1 MKRKLDRIM
10 DKPIT
15 SIVLLLIVIAFMMVA
30 VACNQPIEEYVEE
43 PIRHQESDT
52 HKAEPM
58 MMICDDIDMPE
69 TESVTEGITEPSV
82 VIEETTLTTE
92 SSTESTESTIPIPAE
107 DGWHITLKAYAYCP
121 CIKCCGKDN
130 GITATGT
137 KATPNRTIAVDKSVI
152 PYGSRVVIGGNVYIA
167 EDCGGGIKGNTI
179 DVFHA
184 SHEEALQWG
193 IKYVDAVVYPAKEV
207 TK

>member
-15 SIVLLLIVIAFMMVA
+15 SIVLLFIVITFMMLA
-30 VACNQPIEEYVEE
+30 VACNQPIEEDEVE
-43 PIRHQESDT
+43 PIKHQEAGTYKVLPLMVIRDDMDT
-52 HKAEPM
+52 
-58 MMICDDIDMPE
+58 PE
-69 TESVTEGITEPSV
+69 TESATEGITEPSA
-82 VIEETTLTTE
+82 VIEETA
-92 SSTESTESTIPIPAE
+92 STAPAGE
-107 DGWHITLKAYAYCP
+107 GMPITLKAYAYCP

-137 KATPNRTIAVDKSVI
+137 QATPNRTIAVDTSVI
-152 PYGSRVVIGGNVYIA
+152 PYGSRVVIDGNVYIA
-167 EDCGGGIKGNTI
+167 EDCGGAIKGNTI

-184 SHEEALQWG
+184 THQEALQWG
-193 IKYVDAVVYPAKEV
+193 IKYVDAVVYPAEEV

>member
-15 SIVLLLIVIAFMMVA
+15 TIVLSLIVMAFMMVA
-30 VACNQPIEEYVEE
+30 AACNQPIEEGVTET
-43 PIRHQESDT
+43 IKHQETGTYKVIPFVVVHEEDET
-52 HKAEPM
+52 TAEETQKV
-58 MMICDDIDMPE
+58 E
-69 TESVTEGITEPSV
+69 TEQETSLAPAPTDAPKGEGV
-82 VIEETTLTTE
+82 YM
-92 SSTESTESTIPIPAE
+92 
-107 DGWHITLKAYAYCP
+107 TLKAYAYCP

-152 PYGSRVVIGGNVYIA
+152 PYGSRVVINGNVYIA

-184 SHEEALQWG
+184 THEEALQWG
-193 IKYVDAVVYPAKEV
+193 IKYVDAVVYPAEEV